1 MRRPGI
7 ILTFNGEE
15 SNKTP
20 LGVAVGKKE
29 RKEALRLS
37 RKDAAVLASAAAANF
52 LSLSVPAALQP
63 GTHAERL
70 TASKSC
76 WGFGAVTSV

>member
-7 ILTFNGEE
+7 ILTFNREE

-37 RKDAAVLASAAAANF
+37 RKDAAVLAHVFCCCCELSFSFGPRRSA
-52 LSLSVPAALQP
+52 
-63 GTHAERL
+63 TRD
-70 TASKSC
+70 TRRAS
-76 WGFGAVTSV
+76 